1 MYKLPSLPYQYSAL
15 EPYIDAK
22 TMFVHYNKHF
32 KTYLDNLNTRVKE
45 ESIPPQPIESLI
57 RNTSFYSEDVRNNG
71 GGYYN
76 HLLFWKML
84 SPVNEMGSNKPPM
97 LVESIIKR
105 DFGSLTA
112 FKKEIIAQAKKRF
125 GSGWVWWVMLPSGKT
140 EIINTA
146 NQDNPQM
153 FLPCEILLGIDVWEH
168 AYYLKY
174 QSERAEYVKNI
185 FNVINWYYPNKILS
199 TYYKK

>member
-1 MYKLPSLPYQYSAL
+1 MYKLPQLPYKYSAL

-32 KTYLDNLNTRVKE
+32 KTYLEKLNERVIE
-45 ESIPPQPIESLI
+45 EKIKPQSIERLIAQTSL
-57 RNTSFYSEDVRNNG
+57 YSQDVRNNG

-84 SPVNEMGSNKPPM
+84 KPSNEGVSNRPPI
-97 LVESIIKR
+97 LVESIIKK
-105 DFGSLTA
+105 DFGGMLP
-112 FKKEIIAQAKKRF
+112 FKKEMIDKAKKIF
-125 GSGWVWWVMLPSGKT
+125 GSGWVWWVLLPSGKT
-140 EIINTA
+140 EIVNTA

-185 FNVINWYYPNKILS
+185 FNLINWNYPNKILS
-199 TYYKK
+199 KYFKK

>member
-1 MYKLPSLPYQYSAL
+1 
-15 EPYIDAK
+15 
-22 TMFVHYNKHF
+22 
-32 KTYLDNLNTRVKE
+32 
-45 ESIPPQPIESLI
+45 
-57 RNTSFYSEDVRNNG
+57 
-71 GGYYN
+71 
-76 HLLFWKML
+76 
-84 SPVNEMGSNKPPM
+84 
-97 LVESIIKR
+97 
-105 DFGSLTA
+105 
-112 FKKEIIAQAKKRF
+112 
-125 GSGWVWWVMLPSGKT
+125 MLPSGKT

-174 QSERAEYVKNI
+174 QSERVEYVKNI